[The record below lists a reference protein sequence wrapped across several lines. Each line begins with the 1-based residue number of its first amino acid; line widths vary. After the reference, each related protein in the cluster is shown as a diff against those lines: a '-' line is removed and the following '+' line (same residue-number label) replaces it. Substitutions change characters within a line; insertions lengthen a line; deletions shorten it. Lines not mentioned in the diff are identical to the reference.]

1 MNADGKIYI
10 VITDKLPGGT
20 QPSPGSAPTQGGDR
34 SDGPGGELLKH
45 WARDRLINTAKH
57 AAVSSVMYTLE
68 NIGNFTGDYITQT
81 HVNDSIS
88 NLKGIIGIGSAAL
101 SGFLVTGGN
110 PIGAV
115 LGATLSVINTGVS
128 SIERIHSVRV
138 QNRKVNYEI
147 EQLRDRVGMN
157 AVLDGSRGT
166 EN

>member
-10 VITDKLPGGT
+10 VITDKMPDGARSGL
-20 QPSPGSAPTQGGDR
+20 GSAPTQDGDR

-45 WARDRLINTAKH
+45 WARDRVISTTKH
-57 AAVSSVMYTLE
+57 AATSYVMYTLE

-81 HVNDSIS
+81 HINDSIS
-88 NLKGIIGIGSAAL
+88 NLKGIMGIGSAAL
-101 SGFLVTGGN
+101 AGFTVTGGN

-115 LGATLSVINTGVS
+115 IGATLSVINTGVS
-128 SIERIHSVRV
+128 SIERIHSARV

>member
-10 VITDKLPGGT
+10 VITDKMPGGA
-20 QPSPGSAPTQGGDR
+20 QPGPGSAPTQDGDR

-45 WARDRLINTAKH
+45 WARDRLISTAKQ
-57 AAVSSVMYTLE
+57 AAVSSVMYTLG

-81 HVNDSIS
+81 HVNDSIA
-88 NLKGIIGIGSAAL
+88 NIRGIMGLGAATV
-101 SGFLVTGGN
+101 SGFMMGG

-115 LGATLSVINTGVS
+115 IGATLSVINTGVS
-128 SIERIHSVRV
+128 SIERIHSARV